1 MIRQISFFIIGA
13 IVAVILILSTHI
25 YSALFTAASSENVKM
40 VIVIEKGESLPSI
53 MKNLTGAGLIK
64 SETGFKLLSRL
75 GGAHRNIKAG
85 EYELST
91 AMTPIEILRALRE
104 GKVKYHFVTIPEG
117 YRIEDIALLL
127 EEAGLADAAEFRS
140 ASLKEGAAAAYG
152 LNGPV
157 GSRWPALEGFLFP
170 DTYSFA
176 KPIKIQDIL
185 SAMTGRFK
193 EVYAGEV
200 ESGAEGL
207 GLSML
212 EAVTLASIIEK
223 ETGRREEMRTISA
236 VFHNRLKRGI
246 ALQSDPTVI
255 YGIKDFDGNI
265 RKKDLRKDT
274 PYNTYKRRGLPP
286 GPIASPGRESLNA
299 AVNPTDEK
307 YLYFVSRNDGTHHFS
322 STLKEHNKAV
332 RTYQKRGRRGRTK

>member
-1 MIRQISFFIIGA
+1 MIRQTAFFIIGA
-13 IVAVILILSTHI
+13 IVAVVLILSTHI
-25 YSALFTAASSENVKM
+25 YSALFTAPSDENVKT
-40 VIVIEKGESLPSI
+40 VVVIEKGEGLPSI
-53 MKNLTGAGLIK
+53 MKNLSGAGLIK

-75 GGAHRNIKAG
+75 SGAHRNIKAG

-91 AMTPIEILRALRE
+91 AMTPVEILKTLRE

-117 YRIEDIALLL
+117 YRIEDIAPLL
-127 EEAGLADAAEFRS
+127 EVAGLAVATEFRD
-140 ASLKEGAAAAYG
+140 ATLKEGAARAFG
-152 LNGPV
+152 LEGP
-157 GSRWPALEGFLFP
+157 SLEGFLFP

-176 KPIKIQDIL
+176 RPIEIREIL
-185 SAMTGRFK
+185 EVMTRRFK
-193 EVYAGEV
+193 EIYRGDVKTR
-200 ESGAEGL
+200 AEGL

-223 ETGRREEMRTISA
+223 ETGKRDEMRTISA

-255 YGIKDFDGNI
+255 YGIKEFDGNI
-265 RKKDLRKDT
+265 RKKDLREDT

-286 GPIASPGRESLNA
+286 GPIASPGRDALEA

-307 YLYFVSRNDGTHHFS
+307 FLYFVSRNDGSHHFS
-322 STLKEHNKAV
+322 NTLKEHNKAV
-332 RTYQKRGRRGRTK
+332 RIYQKQGRRGRVK